1 MILTKVK
8 ITNLFI
14 ASVLL
19 LVFGVSCAKKSTGIT
34 VNGKSSELNVKNL
47 DYEYLSTKGKLVF
60 KSAAKDQK
68 LAIDT
73 RIQKDKQMWMSMR
86 VAKIEGLRVLATQ
99 DSVFALDKM
108 GKEAYVLSY
117 DDVELLLGTKIDYD
131 LLQSIFTGDLP
142 QTFID
147 DSKVKV
153 EEEMFSLTQKTKL
166 YESSAYVNRSTQ
178 VLEEI
183 VVKLKK
189 EGKIAV
195 VDYKDFKTIE
205 EGSAQIAPFQTD
217 VFIGNGTQKSDFATQ
232 VSVNINL
239 SKIEVEEGAVKMPF
253 KIPSKYKIVDRREL
267 ERRNLK

>member
-1 MILTKVK
+1 M
-8 ITNLFI
+8 

-19 LVFGVSCAKKSTGIT
+19 LVVGVSCAKKSTGIT

-60 KSAAKDQK
+60 KSTTKEQK

-73 RIQKDKQMWMSMR
+73 RIQKGKQMWMSMR
-86 VAKIEGLRVLATQ
+86 VAKIEGLRVLATT

-108 GKEAYVLSY
+108 GKEAYKLSY
-117 DDVELLLGTKIDYD
+117 YDVELLLGAKIDYD

-147 DSKVKV
+147 NSKVKV
-153 EEEMFSLTQKTKL
+153 EEEMFSLTQKNKI
-166 YESSAYVNRSTQ
+166 YESSAFINRSTQ
-178 VLEEI
+178 MLEEI

-189 EGKIAV
+189 DEKIAV
-195 VDYKDFKTIE
+195 VDYKNFQKLKE
-205 EGSAQIAPFQTD
+205 ESTQIAPFQTE
-217 VFIGNGTQKSDFATQ
+217 VYIGQGTQKSDITTQ

-239 SKIEVEEGAVKMPF
+239 SKIEVEEEAIKMPF
-253 KIPSKYKIVDRREL
+253 KIPSKYTIVDRTEL
-267 ERRNLK
+267 EKRNLK